1 MIKAINRDILRKKLQ
16 ESPGRVILMD
26 VREKNDYEVE
36 HIKGAISVPIGEL
49 LTRSVQNWGR
59 DHEIIVYCGS
69 FECPASSNAAKML
82 DDAGF
87 ENVLEYEGGLKDW
100 KTAGFMTDG
109 ADTARAA

>member
-1 MIKAINRDILRKKLQ
+1 
-16 ESPGRVILMD
+16 
-26 VREKNDYEVE
+26 
-36 HIKGAISVPIGEL
+36 
-49 LTRSVQNWGR
+49 
-59 DHEIIVYCGS
+59 
-69 FECPASSNAAKML
+69 L